1 MPQHHDYP
9 YATVPRLWPG
19 GTVVC
24 MASGPSLTKE
34 DADYCRGNA
43 DGVIVVNTT
52 YQMAPWADVLIASDL
67 RWWEW
72 HKGALSF
79 KGRKYATS
87 RHVGMLAAKRG
98 WRVEILRNLGRDG
111 LALKPNSLMHGMNT
125 GYRAINLAVHFGAAR
140 IVLLGY
146 DMQRIEHAPDGTQ
159 LKSKDIKEHWHGD
172 HPVPSRSVYKVF
184 RKCFDTIV
192 EPLNQLGV
200 SVINCTPSTALEC
213 FPKGNLRD
221 VLPMRE
227 VARAC

>member
-34 DADYCRGNA
+34 DAEYCRGLA

-72 HKGALSF
+72 HKGAQSF

-87 RHVGMLAAKRG
+87 RQVGRLAHKRG
-98 WRVEILRNLGRDG
+98 WNVEILRNLGRDG
-111 LALKPNSLMHGMNT
+111 LALEPDSLMHGLNT
-125 GYRAINLAVHFGAAR
+125 GYRAINLAVHFGASR
-140 IVLLGY
+140 ILLLGY
-146 DMQRIEHAPDGTQ
+146 DMHRHDTGQDGKR
-159 LKSKDIKEHWHGD
+159 LPSRDCREHWHGD

-184 RKCFDTIV
+184 RKCFLSMVD
-192 EPLNQLGV
+192 PLRQLGV
-200 SVINCTPSTALEC
+200 EVINCTPGSALEC
-213 FPKGNLRD
+213 FPRADLRET
-221 VLPMRE
+221 LKARE
-227 VARAC
+227 VEA